1 MELLQEA
8 QMREIGEL
16 RKRSARVLERWY
28 LVGVEGGNECAA
40 EWEERTGVVERE
52 LGRVERGVRE
62 EMGEGVL
69 G

>member
-1 MELLQEA
+1 MK
-8 QMREIGEL
+8 EISEL

-40 EWEERTGVVERE
+40 EWEERTGVVDRVLGKVERE
-52 LGRVERGVRE
+52 IRLERGD
-62 EMGEGVL
+62 GVL